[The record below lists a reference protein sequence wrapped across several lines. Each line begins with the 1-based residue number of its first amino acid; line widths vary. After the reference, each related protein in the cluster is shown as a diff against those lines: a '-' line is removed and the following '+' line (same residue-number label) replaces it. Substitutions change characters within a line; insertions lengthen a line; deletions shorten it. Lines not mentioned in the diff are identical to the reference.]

1 MNTNQSNPPL
11 ATRPQLQVVSE
22 NSIREFTDASINRL
36 MSIWGRLNTLSNK
49 IHGDMVPNYGA
60 PAVPDRPTSA
70 LTTASVSPEPT
81 PISHAVN
88 QIVARLDDIEDALTH
103 LETGL

>member
-1 MNTNQSNPPL
+1 MNTNQTPP
-11 ATRPQLQVVSE
+11 ATRPQLQVVPE
-22 NSIREFTDASINRL
+22 NSIREFADASISRL

-60 PAVPDRPTSA
+60 PAVQDRSTSA
-70 LTTASVSPEPT
+70 LGTASLSPEPT

-88 QIVARLDDIEDALTH
+88 QIVSRLGDIEDALAH
-103 LETGL
+103 LENGL